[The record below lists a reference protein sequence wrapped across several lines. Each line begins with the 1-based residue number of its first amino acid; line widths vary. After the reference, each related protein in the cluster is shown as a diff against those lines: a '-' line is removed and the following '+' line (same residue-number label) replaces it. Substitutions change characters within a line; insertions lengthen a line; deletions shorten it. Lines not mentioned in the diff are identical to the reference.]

1 MTFNTI
7 YFELKRGAALSGNIT
22 EILNELDFFE
32 EFKFYTTLSIV
43 GKDAKNFHKWSGFCE
58 AQIPKLLKLLNNQY
72 EDYEL
77 RITPNGMVNIEKDYL
92 ASLTYFIGIKKLNP
106 LAWPLFL
113 RVPITNFAIE
123 LQSRKNQNKF
133 NADYNMKIYLS
144 NSEDID
150 KMRMHSP

>member
-1 MTFNTI
+1 
-7 YFELKRGAALSGNIT
+7 
-22 EILNELDFFE
+22 
-32 EFKFYTTLSIV
+32 
-43 GKDAKNFHKWSGFCE
+43 
-58 AQIPKLLKLLNNQY
+58 
-72 EDYEL
+72 
-77 RITPNGMVNIEKDYL
+77 MVNIEKDYL